1 MSIIFSKFAV
11 ISTYEV
17 KPLSNMLHKYN
28 CVLEIR
34 MKNTI
39 QFSDIFVN
47 IFGTH
52 LDPSE
57 LTDSVDLCLTSFP
70 PGAGKSGI
78 TSQLLTTPFV

>member
-1 MSIIFSKFAV
+1 
-11 ISTYEV
+11 
-17 KPLSNMLHKYN
+17 
-28 CVLEIR
+28 

-57 LTDSVDLCLTSFP
+57 LTDSVDLCLASFP

-78 TSQLLTTPFV
+78 TSQLLTTPFVWRLPPTPRSLFVAGYVLIYIFKQVFFSDFYGM

>member
-1 MSIIFSKFAV
+1 
-11 ISTYEV
+11 
-17 KPLSNMLHKYN
+17 
-28 CVLEIR
+28 

-57 LTDSVDLCLTSFP
+57 LTDSVDLCLASFP
-70 PGAGKSGI
+70 PGAGKLGI

>member
-1 MSIIFSKFAV
+1 
-11 ISTYEV
+11 
-17 KPLSNMLHKYN
+17 MLHKYN

-34 MKNTI
+34 IKNTI

-57 LTDSVDLCLTSFP
+57 LTDSNDLCL
-70 PGAGKSGI
+70 AGKSGI